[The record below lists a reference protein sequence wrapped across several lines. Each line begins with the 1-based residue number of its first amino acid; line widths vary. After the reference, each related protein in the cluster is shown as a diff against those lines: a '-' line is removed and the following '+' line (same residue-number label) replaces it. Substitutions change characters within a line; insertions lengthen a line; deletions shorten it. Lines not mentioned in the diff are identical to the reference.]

1 MKLED
6 IKRFAASLPK
16 RDICAEGGKVYL
28 ERYLIHGWSPASPAD
43 AEPGVSVYL
52 HHIVLPDQ
60 DDIHVLHNHPWA
72 WAQSTILHGWYIE
85 ELKLSASGAPLYRS
99 LLEGMTN
106 TLTGDT
112 FHRITDVSD
121 ECWTLFTTGPKTQ
134 SWGFEVPGRGF
145 TPWRDRLQERGI
157 TPAY

>member
-6 IKRFAASLPK
+6 IKKMAAGLPK
-16 RDICAEGGKVYL
+16 REICAEGGKLYL
-28 ERYLIHGWSPASPAD
+28 ERYLIHGWSPAVGKD

-60 DDIHVLHNHPWA
+60 DDVHVLHNHPWG
-72 WAQSTILHGWYIE
+72 WAESLILHGWYVE
-85 ELKLSASGAPLYRS
+85 ERQRDGQPLFRS

-106 TLTGDT
+106 RLESNT

-121 ECWTLFTTGPKTQ
+121 ECWTLFMVGPKTQ
-134 SWGFEVPGRGF
+134 SWGFTVPGRGF

-157 TPAY
+157 TPDY